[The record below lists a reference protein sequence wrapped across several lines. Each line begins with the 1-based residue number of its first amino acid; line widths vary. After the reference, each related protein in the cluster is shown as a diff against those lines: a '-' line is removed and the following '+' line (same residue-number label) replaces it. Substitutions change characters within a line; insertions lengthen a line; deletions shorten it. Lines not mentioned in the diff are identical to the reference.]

1 MTFADRSLPKPARC
15 LVLAAALAALL
26 PCRPAA
32 AGPRPYAFSQGVD
45 SLPDG
50 TVELESWFSAEKP
63 RSGFTGWDWWL
74 GPVAGLTDRIE
85 AGLFAIFEQPPVAPG
100 ATSSVALSSLRAHAS
115 WLLADKGAWPID
127 VRLRAEYGQRVA
139 AGTPNTGWFTAILSR
154 DLGRVNLTANLGG
167 YLEMADDETVPYFVG
182 SFGGTVELPA
192 GFRLGG
198 EIFSEK
204 ELKTGGE
211 NELWAG
217 PSLAYGRGRFWLAAT
232 FGFGLTDDASQR
244 RGRGSS
250 LASPSSRT
258 LGRAAAAFALLA
270 APSRPLRRSS
280 AAQSKARS
288 SSSALRSG
296 RRRPS
301 TRWSCT

>member
-1 MTFADRSLPKPARC
+1 MTMRVATRSSICRAGRC
-15 LVLAAALAALL
+15 LALAAGLAALL
-26 PCRPAA
+26 PCRQAA
-32 AGPRPYAFSQGVD
+32 AGPRPYAFSQGID

-63 RSGFTGWDWWL
+63 RSGFAGWDWWL

-85 AGLFAIFEQPPVAPG
+85 AGLFAIFQQPPVSGPG
-100 ATSSVALSSLRAHAS
+100 VASSVALSSLRAHAS
-115 WLLADKGAWPID
+115 WLLAEKAAWPVD

-154 DLGRVNLTANLGG
+154 DVGRLNVTANLGG
-167 YLEMADDETVPYFVG
+167 YLEMADDETVPYLVG
-182 SFGGTVELPA
+182 SFASTVELPA

-211 NELWAG
+211 SELWAG

-232 FGFGLTDDASQR
+232 FGFGLTDDSSLH
-244 RGRGSS
+244 RGRILFG
-250 LASPSSRT
+250 LT
-258 LGRAAAAFALLA
+258 L
-270 APSRPLRRSS
+270 
-280 AAQSKARS
+280 
-288 SSSALRSG
+288 
-296 RRRPS
+296 
-301 TRWSCT
+301 

>member
-1 MTFADRSLPKPARC
+1 MRIVDRSLARRAAWC
-15 LVLAAALAALL
+15 LVLAGGLAAFL

-32 AGPRPYAFSQGVD
+32 AGPRPFAFSQGID

-63 RSGFTGWDWWL
+63 RSGFAGWDWWL

-85 AGLFAIFEQPPVAPG
+85 AGLFAIFQQPPVSGPG
-100 ATSSVALSSLRAHAS
+100 AASSVALSSLRAHAS
-115 WLLADKGAWPID
+115 WLLTDKGTWPVD

-154 DLGRVNLTANLGG
+154 DLGRLNMTANLGG
-167 YLEMADDETVPYFVG
+167 YLEFADTETVPYFVG
-182 SFGGTVELPA
+182 SVASTVELPA
-192 GFRLGG
+192 GFRVGG

-211 NELWAG
+211 SELWAG

-232 FGFGLTDDASQR
+232 YGFGLTDDASLH
-244 RGRGSS
+244 RGRILFG
-250 LASPSSRT
+250 LN
-258 LGRAAAAFALLA
+258 L
-270 APSRPLRRSS
+270 
-280 AAQSKARS
+280 
-288 SSSALRSG
+288 
-296 RRRPS
+296 
-301 TRWSCT
+301 

>member
-1 MTFADRSLPKPARC
+1 VTRLAHRSLAKAARC
-15 LVLAAALAALL
+15 LVLAGGLAALL

-182 SFGGTVELPA
+182 SFAGTVELPA
-192 GFRLGG
+192 GFRIGG

-244 RGRGSS
+244 RGRILFGI
-250 LASPSSRT
+250 T
-258 LGRAAAAFALLA
+258 L
-270 APSRPLRRSS
+270 
-280 AAQSKARS
+280 
-288 SSSALRSG
+288 
-296 RRRPS
+296 
-301 TRWSCT
+301 